1 MRVPAHVHQQRR
13 CGSRAGKQ
21 LLRSVTSEGWA
32 GHVVE
37 GNLRSNVSEMG
48 NGGKE
53 GGSGVIEVP
62 GLSLPPYQVCF
73 LTRGPINGRFPACME
88 ASSWGC
94 SGATSCGASRLLPV
108 CMTLSLEFLFWEL
121 TSSSLSTFRV

>member
-1 MRVPAHVHQQRR
+1 MFITVDVYAGSNVWLRPLR

-53 GGSGVIEVP
+53 GGSGVIEV
-62 GLSLPPYQVCF
+62 
-73 LTRGPINGRFPACME
+73 R
-88 ASSWGC
+88 
-94 SGATSCGASRLLPV
+94 SGAVRFGGVPSAETETRNYFYAFAG
-108 CMTLSLEFLFWEL
+108 
-121 TSSSLSTFRV
+121 